1 MEVIT
6 WQTTLLRI
14 GLQYNNETCGGL
26 SRGSSKT
33 HHNINCKL
41 IFCDWYTWEKVRKT
55 GNEYGYGI
63 RKKIA
68 ELSTGTGTDTDY
80 FQKMKYGKSTGTDSF
95 WNPRS
100 EVGTDSELFLET
112 RYGYGY
118 GYYYFFFFKYGYG
131 IRTRTRRSGYGSN
144 SFREEKIKTP
154 QRLDPWE
161 IKFVS
166 EHTAPGILLVS
177 ENTGP
182 NLSKF
187 LNP

>member
-1 MEVIT
+1 MDV
-6 WQTTLLRI
+6 TLLLHISWLVQIFLLSGDFKIRQLESVHRLALNP
-14 GLQYNNETCGGL
+14 GMVWNDTRKNFKTNKLKYNTITKHAEVL
-26 SRGSSKT
+26 GSSKT
-33 HHNINCKL
+33 HYNINSKL
-41 IFCDWYTWEKVRKT
+41 IFCDWYTWEKVRNT

-118 GYYYFFFFKYGYG
+118 GYY
-131 IRTRTRRSGYGSN
+131 
-144 SFREEKIKTP
+144 
-154 QRLDPWE
+154 
-161 IKFVS
+161 
-166 EHTAPGILLVS
+166 
-177 ENTGP
+177 
-182 NLSKF
+182 
-187 LNP
+187 